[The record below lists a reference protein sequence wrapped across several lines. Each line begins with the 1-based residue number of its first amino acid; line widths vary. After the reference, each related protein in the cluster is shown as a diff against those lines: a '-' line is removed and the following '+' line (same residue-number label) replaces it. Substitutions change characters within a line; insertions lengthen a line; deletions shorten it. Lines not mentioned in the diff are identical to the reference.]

1 MATLVEEPGE
11 SSGVKKRRRRSARR
25 EAAAA
30 GLMPAPHGQSGGA
43 APSSV
48 AGAEVPMA
56 LVPEPEPQPAANGAV
71 LLPVTTADAD
81 EFKDLLGQA
90 VGLRLDSVSREFGG
104 NREMHVTALRNVSL
118 EVGP

>member
-71 LLPVTTADAD
+71 RSIFPWLMSKAQASMTATGKPSASATT
-81 EFKDLLGQA
+81 
-90 VGLRLDSVSREFGG
+90 V
-104 NREMHVTALRNVSL
+104 
-118 EVGP
+118 